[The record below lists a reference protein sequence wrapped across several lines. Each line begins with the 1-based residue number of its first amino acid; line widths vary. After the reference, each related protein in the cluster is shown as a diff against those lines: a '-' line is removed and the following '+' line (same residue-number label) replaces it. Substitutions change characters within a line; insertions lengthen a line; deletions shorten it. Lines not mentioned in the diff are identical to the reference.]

1 LVPNHQPLEQ
11 EIKRTFRYFDFFH
24 HALNA
29 REVWQ
34 YTRMEAQ
41 PEEVED
47 VLRAMQARGQ
57 VVEAQGFYALDEQ
70 ALRNRID
77 YLSLNARRLETAHK
91 VGALIQ
97 RFPFV
102 RGVYLSGSLSKA
114 GMQSKEDDLDFFILT
129 AQNKVWTAKFFLIL
143 FKKTVLFNS
152 EKYFC
157 INMLMDETA
166 MEVKKQNIYTATEI
180 ASLVPLTH
188 RQQGQR
194 FLAENAWIKQYLP
207 NTPLTDPEP
216 EKLMR
221 FSWIERLIDTL
232 GGATFERWCQQQF
245 TRHMLRKIQPA
256 KGTYQAEQHLS
267 AFFPHSV
274 ERLLLQHY
282 DNNPS

>member
-1 LVPNHQPLEQ
+1 MWL
-11 EIKRTFRYFDFFH
+11 
-24 HALNA
+24 
-29 REVWQ
+29 
-34 YTRMEAQ
+34 YTRLAAR
-41 PEEVED
+41 PEEVEV
-47 VLRAMQARGQ
+47 VLRAMHSQGQ
-57 VVEAQGFYALDEQ
+57 LVEDQGFYALDKQ

-77 YLSLNARRLETAHK
+77 HLSLNAKRLATAHK

-114 GMQSKEDDLDFFILT
+114 GMQSKQEDLDFFILT
-129 AQNKVWTAKFFLIL
+129 AHNKVWTAKFFLIL
-143 FKKTVLFNS
+143 FKKTVLLNS

-180 ASLVPLTH
+180 ATLVPLTR

-194 FLAENAWIKQYLP
+194 FLAENAWIKHYLP
-207 NTPLTDPEP
+207 NTPLTAPEP
-216 EKLMR
+216 EPFR
-221 FSWIERLIDTL
+221 GFTWVERMIDAL
-232 GGATFERWCQQQF
+232 GGTAFERWCHRQF
-245 TRHMLRKIQPA
+245 TRHMQRKIQPA
-256 KGTYQAEQHLS
+256 RGTYQAEQHIS

-282 DNNPS
+282 DSNTPS